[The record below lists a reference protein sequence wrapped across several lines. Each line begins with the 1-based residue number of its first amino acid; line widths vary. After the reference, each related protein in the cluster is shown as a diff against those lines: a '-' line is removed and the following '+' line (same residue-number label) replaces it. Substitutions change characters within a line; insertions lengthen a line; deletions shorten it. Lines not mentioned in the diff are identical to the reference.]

1 MKASFS
7 PIKSRFSVLDF
18 FYIQCSKEISLCHK
32 LKFVNPLNLFIF
44 QDTLDKAAGE
54 LWWQNKKLEN
64 YLKQRSKVELAI
76 SEMFL
81 PKTKNR
87 DIS

>member
-44 QDTLDKAAGE
+44 QDTQDKAAGE

-64 YLKQRSKVELAI
+64 YLKPG
-76 SEMFL
+76 SEIKSRVSSQIYFIDFL
-81 PKTKNR
+81 T
-87 DIS
+87 